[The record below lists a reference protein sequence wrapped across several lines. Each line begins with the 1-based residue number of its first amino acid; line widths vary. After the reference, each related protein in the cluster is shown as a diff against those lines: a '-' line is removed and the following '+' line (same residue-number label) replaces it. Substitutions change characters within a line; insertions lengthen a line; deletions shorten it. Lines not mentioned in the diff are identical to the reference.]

1 MARATLSLLILIGLI
16 ETASSAIVWR
26 QYMNQYPVAED
37 AKRNDIVYTLKAD
50 DVVNGV
56 INTQSNIIYGVKG
69 IGSTPF
75 LVNSTSGDVIV
86 YLPRL
91 LDRELNKEVTVTFY
105 AYIAG
110 TTNEESEVTATIV
123 IKDVNDNPPQFQQTT
138 YSTTLDETVPI
149 GTTVISSMSV
159 SDLDVTINNPSNQI
173 EVTCNKTIAA
183 QKFLQ
188 NVCDIFSVT
197 RIRSSNTDWL
207 GRIVLSQ
214 PLDYE
219 AVRAGSR
226 NSYQIPLTATDG
238 THWTDQSV
246 EVFVNDVQDT
256 PPIFIKAG
264 PTFVVNE
271 SYPALQ
277 RIDNVI
283 ARDQDLGSPREIY
296 YEIISN
302 PGNVFDIDLRSGYIW
317 PKVELDLDN
326 PIIQPTMDI
335 VLKAREILNIT
346 TLTLGDDAYTTAT
359 STVQVIIRDINDNKP
374 TFEFNFYTTEIFE
387 DIADNTALPNV
398 RILVDDK
405 DSIPNNKYAV
415 LLDFTDVFKLAD
427 TATSGSGKSTITILV
442 KNTTLID
449 YEKGPRNYTLRIV
462 AQETDTSERYSS
474 SALVYVKVLDVNDN
488 SPQFSQPAYVESI
501 SENTPVGTPVI
512 TVTAIDIDSGMFGT
526 IGIRYE
532 LVGPGN
538 DRFQIDPIT
547 GIVRVKSCFE
557 PSTIIGC
564 LDYET
569 VPSYLFTVIARDND
583 GTGIPVPVD
592 LKINIID
599 ENDNPPIF
607 GPQSYSS
614 YIKEGDLV
622 PSPTVVVKATDRDK
636 VGGPLSFTFIA
647 EDVPGLWRIDRLG
660 NITAS
665 RPIKYQDT
673 LQMKGFFL
681 MTVQVTDGKYTDTAS
696 VRINVLD
703 INDNKPIFERSSYYE
718 KIPETTRGTI
728 SILTVKANDAD
739 DPSTGSGQIKYSIQ
753 DGDQGKFVIDEITG
767 RFSTSLDAT
776 FNFDTQKQYIITVI
790 ASDQG
795 FPQQYGT
802 CTVTIDIIDNNNQ
815 DPYFFPTTQTTEVV
829 ENSPVRF
836 PMYTVKAVDP
846 DVGAVLRYEFNE
858 PKEAITPDGTKIN
871 VATYDF
877 RNLFSIDNDTG
888 TVRVNQ
894 PLDRN
899 KAATVIYSM
908 TVFDVSANPV
918 QKGTGTLIIYILEF
932 NSIPPV
938 FDNYPPTITIRE
950 EQPVGT
956 FIIALIARDLNG
968 IAGYEMVD
976 QPDGYFT
983 LNYESG
989 VVSVNK
995 RIDYDDVR
1003 NTSSTYFVAEAKD
1016 LGRPQLSARVRI
1028 NVIIENVND
1037 NIPEFIKSSYIVSI
1051 PENSPETTFIVDVS
1065 ATDRDREDGK
1075 GYGTVRYSMDDKN
1088 FRIDNI
1094 TGRVTVG
1101 AGAILD
1107 RETTPNIVIQ
1117 AIAYDTPQGPQS
1129 VRRQNAATIYIRLTD
1144 VNDNPPV
1151 FSSAEYFA
1159 TIFETILPD
1168 TEVLQVFANDK
1179 DEGINSLVD
1188 FTKVLGSGDPD
1199 DYFQVGA
1206 RSGRISV
1213 KKSLLRKVGTYK
1225 FQVQAHDGIF
1235 TAIANITIRVLDAA
1249 NAPPEWVIPPR
1260 ENMTIDVLEE
1270 QYLGMIVYI
1279 VSAVDEDSGKNG
1291 IVDYSFFQDGK
1302 YTTKTKEFE
1311 INSITGV
1318 IQAERVYDRE
1328 KQDRYVLMLI
1338 AKDRAQTPQQTNR
1351 FLTIRIKDVNDN
1363 DPSFPLDSNGN
1374 PIPYEFSVN
1383 ENAPAGTPIG
1393 HVLATD
1399 RDLNPVIYYFIIAG
1413 NDDNIFQL
1421 NPTNGSL
1428 FLNKALDRESK
1439 SIYYLDVQ
1447 ASNNIPD
1454 YTVIRE
1460 RTRRATDASIVRVKI
1475 SVGDI
1480 NDVAPVFTQVNYTGC
1495 ISTRSPFSKSIVQ
1508 VQAVDRD
1515 SVGTGIVLYRIVN
1528 GNMDIFA
1535 VNERLGIVTNKVL
1548 VKDYADQRF
1557 VLTVEARDA
1566 INITDSVQNTVP
1578 VYIFVTQPSKEV
1590 KLLITQSSSEVRLYQ
1605 NQIIKALEKTVDIV
1619 CITNIQDHLIDST
1632 GATTTLWS
1640 DVYISGI
1647 RISAGQFR
1655 ILPASELVGIL
1666 NEQRRINSND
1676 FDQLYIKDFQ
1686 TSGQSNEIIDTKPAL
1701 IVMIIII
1708 ILIFICIVFA
1718 ILAFYC
1724 IKRSGQDKKRL
1735 LYHRTHK
1742 TQNEEPVP
1750 VYDNRGFAIEQV
1762 HQEDPIPMYA
1772 KVEKQRLDERPQQ
1785 PEPEP
1790 VWEAPKDEEDEP
1802 RIETEVQLDTPPSS
1816 PRSSTRPTPHD
1827 EGNEYR
1833 IETELI

>member
-1 MARATLSLLILIGLI
+1 MKCLSFS
-16 ETASSAIVWR
+16 ANSAIVWR
-26 QYMNQYPVAED
+26 RYMNQYAVPED

-56 INTQSNIIYGVKG
+56 VNTMSTILYGVRG
-69 IGSTPF
+69 VGSTPF
-75 LVNSTSGDVIV
+75 LVNATSGDVIV

-91 LDRELNKEVTVTFY
+91 LDRELNKEVAVTFV

-110 TTNEESEVTATIV
+110 TTNEESEVTATVV
-123 IKDVNDNPPQFQQTT
+123 IRDVNDNAPQFQQTT
-138 YSTTLDETVPI
+138 YSTTLDENVPRD
-149 GTTVISSMSV
+149 TTVISSMSV

-173 EVTCNKTIAA
+173 EVSCNRTIAA
-183 QKFLQ
+183 EKLLQ
-188 NVCDIFSVT
+188 NVCDIFSVI

-207 GRIVLSQ
+207 GRIILSQ
-214 PLDYE
+214 NLDYE

-238 THWTDQSV
+238 IHWTDQSV

-256 PPIFIKAG
+256 PPMFIRAG

-271 SYPALQ
+271 SFRANQ
-277 RIDNVI
+277 TIDYVK
-283 ARDQDLGSPREIY
+283 AVDQDLGSPREIY

-302 PGNVFDIDLRSGYIW
+302 PGNVFNIDPRSGNIW
-317 PKVELDLDN
+317 PTMELDLDN
-326 PIIQPTMDI
+326 PIIQSTMSI
-335 VLKAREILNIT
+335 VLKAREILNAT
-346 TLTLGDDAYTTAT
+346 TLTLGDDALTTAT
-359 STVQVIIRDINDNKP
+359 SMVQVVIRDINDNKP
-374 TFEFNFYTTEIFE
+374 AFEFSEYRTKIYE
-387 DIADNTALPNV
+387 DIADNTALPNI
-398 RILVDDK
+398 RIVVDDK

-427 TATSGSGKSTITILV
+427 TDKTGTGKSTITVLV

-462 AQETDTSERYSS
+462 AQETDTLEHYSS
-474 SALVYVKVLDVNDN
+474 SAMVYVEILDVNDN
-488 SPQFSQPAYVESI
+488 SPQFSQPSYVKSI
-501 SENTPVGTPVI
+501 SENTEVGKSVI
-512 TVTAIDIDSGMFGT
+512 TITATDIDSGMFGT
-526 IGIRYE
+526 DGIRYE

-538 DRFQIDPIT
+538 DRFQINPNSGNVT
-547 GIVRVKSCFE
+547 VKSCFE
-557 PSTIIGC
+557 PRAVVFC
-564 LDYET
+564 LDYEA
-569 VPSYLFTVIARDND
+569 VSSYQFTVIARDN
-583 GTGIPVPVD
+583 GGLGIPAPVD

-599 ENDNPPIF
+599 ENDNAPVF
-607 GPQSYSS
+607 GPKSYSS
-614 YIKEGDLV
+614 YIKEGDLI

-636 VGGPLSFTFIA
+636 VGGPLSFTFLT

-673 LQMKGFFL
+673 VLNRGYFL
-681 MTVQVTDGKYTDTAS
+681 MTVQVTDGKYFDTAS
-696 VRINVLD
+696 VRIDVLD
-703 INDNKPIFERSSYYE
+703 INDNKPIFERLSYYE
-718 KIPETTRGTI
+718 RIPETTRGTL

-739 DPSTGSGQIKYSIQ
+739 DPSTGSGQVRYNIQ
-753 DGDQGKFVIDEITG
+753 DGDQGKFVIDDTTG
-767 RFSTSLDAT
+767 RFSTSADAT
-776 FNFDTQKQYIITVI
+776 FNFDTQKQFIITVI

-802 CTVTIDIIDNNNQ
+802 CTVTIDLIDTNNQ
-815 DPYFFPTTQTTEVV
+815 DPYFFPNTQTTEVI
-829 ENSPVRF
+829 ENSPLRF
-836 PMYTVKAVDP
+836 PMYTVKAIDP
-846 DVGAVLRYEFNE
+846 DAGAVLRYEFNE

-871 VATYDF
+871 SANYDF
-877 RNLFSIDNDTG
+877 TNLFSIDNDTG
-888 TVRVNQ
+888 IVRVNQ
-894 PLDRN
+894 LLNRN

-908 TVFDVSANPV
+908 TVYDVSANPV

-932 NSIPPV
+932 NSIAPV
-938 FDNYPPTITIRE
+938 FDAYPLTLTIRE

-968 IAGYEMVD
+968 IAGYEMID
-976 QPDGYFT
+976 QPGGFFT

-995 RIDYDDVR
+995 RIDYDDG
-1003 NTSSTYFVAEAKD
+1003 NTNSTYFVAEAKD
-1016 LGRPQLSARVRI
+1016 LGRPQLSVRARI
-1028 NVIIENVND
+1028 NVTIENVND
-1037 NIPEFIKSSYIVSI
+1037 NIPEFIKSSYIVTI
-1051 PENSPETTFIVDVS
+1051 PENSPETTFIVDVTAS
-1065 ATDRDREDGK
+1065 DRDREDGK
-1075 GYGTVRYSMDDKN
+1075 GYGTVRYRIDDPHY
-1088 FRIDNI
+1088 RIDNI
-1094 TGRVTVG
+1094 SGRVTVG
-1101 AGAILD
+1101 ASATLD

-1117 AIAYDTPQGPQS
+1117 VIAYDTPQGPES

-1151 FSSAEYFA
+1151 FSTAEYLA
-1159 TIFETILPD
+1159 TIYETILPD
-1168 TEVLQVFANDK
+1168 TEVLQVFANDR
-1179 DEGINSLVD
+1179 DEGINSQVE
-1188 FTKVLGSGDPD
+1188 FTKILGSGDPN
-1199 DYFQVGA
+1199 DYFEVGA

-1225 FQVQAHDGIF
+1225 FQVQARDQLGAGIF
-1235 TAIANITIRVLDAA
+1235 TAIANVTIRVLDAA

-1270 QYLGMIVYI
+1270 QYLGMIVYT

-1328 KQDRYVLMLI
+1328 EQDRYVLMLI

-1363 DPSFPLDSNGN
+1363 DPSFPLDANGN

-1383 ENAPAGTPIG
+1383 ENAPAGTQIG
-1393 HVLATD
+1393 RVLATD
-1399 RDLNPVIYYFIIAG
+1399 RDLDPVIYYFIIAG
-1413 NDDNIFQL
+1413 NDANVFQL
-1421 NPTNGSL
+1421 NTSTGYI

-1439 SIYYLDVQ
+1439 SVYYLDIQ

-1460 RTRRATDASIVRVKI
+1460 RTRRATDASIVTVKI
-1475 SVGDI
+1475 IVGDI
-1480 NDVAPVFTQVNYTGC
+1480 NDEAPVFTQMNYTGC
-1495 ISTRSPFSKSIVQ
+1495 ISTRSPFSKSIIQ

-1515 SVGTGIVLYRIVN
+1515 AIGTGIVRYRIVN
-1528 GNMDIFA
+1528 GNSMDIFA
-1535 VNERLGIVTNKVL
+1535 INDRLGIVTNKVL
-1548 VKDYADQRF
+1548 VKDYADQSF
-1557 VLTVEARDA
+1557 MLTVEARDA
-1566 INITDSVQNTVP
+1566 INITDSVQNTAP

-1590 KLLITQSSSEVRLYQ
+1590 KLLITQSSSVVRLYQ
-1605 NQIIKALEKTVDIV
+1605 NQIIKALEKAVDIV

-1647 RISAGQFR
+1647 RMNAGQYR

-1666 NEQRRINSND
+1666 NEQRQKYSND
-1676 FDQLYIKDFQ
+1676 FDQLYIKEFQ
-1686 TSGQSNEIIDTKPAL
+1686 TSGQSDEVIDTKPAL

-1724 IKRSGQDKKRL
+1724 IKRSGQEKKRL
-1735 LYHRTHK
+1735 LYRKTYE
-1742 TQNEEPVP
+1742 TQNKEPVP
-1750 VYDNRGFAIEQV
+1750 VYDNRSFAVEQV
-1762 HQEDPIPMYA
+1762 HHENPAPLYA
-1772 KVEKQRLDERPQQ
+1772 KVDKQRLDERPQE
-1785 PEPEP
+1785 PEPAP
-1790 VWEAPKDEEDEP
+1790 VWEAPRDEEDEP
-1802 RIETEVQLDTPPSS
+1802 RIETEVQIDTPPPS
-1816 PRSSTRPTPHD
+1816 PRTRPTPQD
-1827 EGNEYR
+1827 EGNDYR